1 MLRHADK
8 SQPSPG
14 HTSSHSEATRNTYA
28 CMGSNAYIEDEA
40 SAKEILIPATQ
51 GVQLRGRNVL

>member
-1 MLRHADK
+1 
-8 SQPSPG
+8 
-14 HTSSHSEATRNTYA
+14 
-28 CMGSNAYIEDEA
+28 MGSNAYIEDEA